1 MYREWLGIANP
12 APSYYGLLGLPE
24 LETDD
29 AAVLGAGRRVKR
41 KVRAYQIGLYRKQA
55 LDLLAEI
62 GQAVSVLTNAQKKK
76 VYDGELMA
84 RWKGAVEE
92 LYQTHCNGEAK
103 DPDVLEAWLTA
114 CRARGVPVTRL
125 MPYIMQTLTKRVGD
139 WPASGDHG
147 LGLPIN
153 LWIYRDAVILGQ
165 CLHVGALEKRIEAVK
180 QAQKLLTVPEGL
192 ARLVAEEVGQ
202 AQHLFARARLVAQG
216 RENPEDILLRLGR
229 RIRRFGGN
237 LGDGAVLAAVA
248 GLLGVDK
255 EDLGRAMGRMDE
267 RPVELSAG
275 QAASVAARRA
285 RERIQGIGDLSG
297 QAAAWVKHR
306 PQILIGVAVVV
317 GVAALAVAVLVA
329 AGVIQLGQSEP
340 PPPPAVVA
348 QTPTP
353 PPAVVAQT
361 PTPPPPAAVAQTPTP
376 PKPAAVAQTP
386 TPPASPRP
394 QPRAEQGPPDWLK
407 ELQKKYPVARP
418 KPPAP
423 PVPPVQVGD
432 PPPSEVKFF
441 GVKGDKRGAGAP
453 VEVQKKPRLPRKG
466 EGKAVPPAK
475 VRKEPRRVFRIVKP
489 SPGKPSPGKPSP
501 EKPKPPP
508 TKPPSS
514 PKPPPTK
521 PPSSPKPPPTKPPP
535 SGKASDEDEQNAK
548 RLLIIA
554 ETLETMPGAW
564 KEDAIKA
571 YENVV
576 KSFPETAAA
585 GAAKEALLRLRGA
598 KAPAGDSSGG
608 SKKTP

>member
-1 MYREWLGIANP
+1 MDDLHTSRNRATQGGVTREEMYREWLGIANP

-62 GQAVSVLTNAQKKK
+62 GQAVSVLTNARKKK
-76 VYDGELMA
+76 AYDGELMA

-92 LYQTHCNGEAK
+92 LYQTHCNGEAR

-114 CRARGVPVTRL
+114 CQARGVPVTRL
-125 MPYIMQTLTKRVGD
+125 MPYIMQTLTQRVGD
-139 WPASGDHG
+139 WPPSGDHG

-153 LWIYRDAVILGQ
+153 LWIYRDAVVLGQ

-192 ARLVAEEVGQ
+192 ARLVAEEVGR
-202 AQHLFARARLVAQG
+202 AQHLFARTRLVTQG
-216 RENPEDILLRLGR
+216 RENPEGILLRLGR

-255 EDLGRAMGRMDE
+255 EDLDRAMGRMDE

-275 QAASVAARRA
+275 QAAAAAARHA
-285 RERIQGIGDLSG
+285 RERLRGIGGLSG
-297 QAAAWVKHR
+297 QAVAWVKQR
-306 PQILIGVAVVV
+306 PQILIGLAVVA
-317 GVAALAVAVLVA
+317 GVVALAVAVLVV
-329 AGVIQLGQSEP
+329 AGVVRLGQPEPLPPSP
-340 PPPPAVVA
+340 PPS
-348 QTPTP
+348 
-353 PPAVVAQT
+353 
-361 PTPPPPAAVAQTPTP
+361 PPPAAVAQTPTP
-376 PKPAAVAQTP
+376 PA
-386 TPPASPRP
+386 PPGP
-394 QPRAEQGPPDWLK
+394 QPTVEQGPPDWLK
-407 ELQKKYPVARP
+407 ELQKKYPVSRSPTRHSRFGDGAP
-418 KPPAP
+418 EPPAAPVP
-423 PVPPVQVGD
+423 PVPPVQAGD
-432 PPPSEVKFF
+432 VAPSEVKFF
-441 GVKGDKRGAGAP
+441 GVKGDKREAGAS
-453 VEVQKKPRLPRKG
+453 VEVRKKPRRII
-466 EGKAVPPAK
+466 
-475 VRKEPRRVFRIVKP
+475 RIVKP
-489 SPGKPSPGKPSP
+489 SPETPPSS
-501 EKPKPPP
+501 PKPAPE
-508 TKPPSS
+508 KPPSS
-514 PKPPPTK
+514 PKP
-521 PPSSPKPPPTKPPP
+521 SPEKPPP

-585 GAAKEALLRLRGA
+585 GAAKKALRRLRGA
-598 KAPAGDSSGG
+598 KAPAGDSSAG
-608 SKKTP
+608 SKKAP

>member
-1 MYREWLGIANP
+1 MDDLHTNRNRATQGGVTREEMYREWLGIANP

-24 LETDD
+24 LETDE

-62 GQAVSVLTNAQKKK
+62 GQAVSVLTNARKKK
-76 VYDGELMA
+76 AYDGELMA

-92 LYQTHCNGEAK
+92 LYQTHCNGEAR

-114 CRARGVPVTRL
+114 CQARGVPVTRL

-165 CLHVGALEKRIEAVK
+165 CLHVGTLEKRVEAVK

-192 ARLVAEEVGQ
+192 ARLVAEEVGR
-202 AQHLFARARLVAQG
+202 AQHLFARTRLVTQG
-216 RENPEDILLRLGR
+216 RENPEGILLRLGR

-255 EDLGRAMGRMDE
+255 EDLDRAMGRMDE

-275 QAASVAARRA
+275 QAASVAARHA
-285 RERIQGIGDLSG
+285 RERLQGIGGLSG
-297 QAAAWVKHR
+297 QAAAWVKQR
-306 PQILIGVAVVV
+306 PQILIGLAVVA
-317 GVAALAVAVLVA
+317 GVAALAVAVLVV
-329 AGVIQLGQSEP
+329 AGVVHLGQSEP
-340 PPPPAVVA
+340 PPPSPP
-348 QTPTP
+348 PTP
-353 PPAVVAQT
+353 PPATA
-361 PTPPPPAAVAQTPTP
+361 AQTPTP
-376 PKPAAVAQTP
+376 PKPATAAQTP
-386 TPPASPRP
+386 TPPGP
-394 QPRAEQGPPDWLK
+394 QPTAEQGPPDWLK
-407 ELQKKYPVARP
+407 ELQKKYPVSRP

-423 PVPPVQVGD
+423 PVPPVPPVPTVQAGD
-432 PPPSEVKFF
+432 VAPSEVKFF
-441 GVKGDKRGAGAP
+441 GVKGDKREAGAS
-453 VEVQKKPRLPRKG
+453 VEVRSKPR
-466 EGKAVPPAK
+466 
-475 VRKEPRRVFRIVKP
+475 RIISVVKP
-489 SPGKPSPGKPSP
+489 SP
-501 EKPKPPP
+501 E
-508 TKPPSS
+508 KPPSS
-514 PKPPPTK
+514 PKP
-521 PPSSPKPPPTKPPP
+521 SPEKPPP
-535 SGKASDEDEQNAK
+535 SAKVSDEDEQNAK

-554 ETLETMPGAW
+554 ETLATMPGAW

-576 KSFPETAAA
+576 KSFPETTAA
-585 GAAKEALLRLRGA
+585 GTARKALRRLRGA
-598 KAPAGDSSGG
+598 KAPAGDSSAG

>member
-1 MYREWLGIANP
+1 MPREEMYREWLGIANP

-24 LETDD
+24 LETDA

-62 GQAVSVLTNAQKKK
+62 GQAVSVLTNARKKK

-103 DPDVLEAWLTA
+103 NPGALEAWLTA
-114 CRARGVPVTRL
+114 CQARGVPVTRL

-139 WPASGDHG
+139 WPACGDHG

-153 LWIYRDAVILGQ
+153 LWIYRDAVVLGQ

-192 ARLVAEEVGQ
+192 ARLVAEEVGR

-216 RENPEDILLRLGR
+216 RDSPEGILLRLGR

-255 EDLGRAMGRMDE
+255 EDLDRAMGRMDE

-275 QAASVAARRA
+275 QAASVAARHA
-285 RERIQGIGDLSG
+285 RERLQGIGDLSG

-329 AGVIQLGQSEP
+329 AGVIHLGQSEP
-340 PPPPAVVA
+340 PPPSSPPSPPAAVA
-348 QTPTP
+348 QTTP
-353 PPAVVAQT
+353 S
-361 PTPPPPAAVAQTPTP
+361 PPAAVAQTPP
-376 PKPAAVAQTP
+376 SPKPAAVARTP
-386 TPPASPRP
+386 TPPAPPRP
-394 QPRAEQGPPDWLK
+394 QPTAEQGPPDWLK

-418 KPPAP
+418 APPAPPAP

-432 PPPSEVKFF
+432 PAPSEVKFF
-441 GVKGDKRGAGAP
+441 GVKGDKREAGAP
-453 VEVQKKPRLPRKG
+453 VEVRKKPRLPRQG
-466 EGKAVPPAK
+466 EGKDVPPAK
-475 VRKEPRRVFRIVKP
+475 VRKEPRRVFRIVEPPPPEPPP
-489 SPGKPSPGKPSP
+489 SPKPSP
-501 EKPKPPP
+501 EKPPPSPKPSPEKPPP
-508 TKPPSS
+508 S
-514 PKPPPTK
+514 PKP
-521 PPSSPKPPPTKPPP
+521 SPEKPPP

-585 GAAKEALLRLRGA
+585 GVAKEALLRLRGA
-598 KAPAGDSSGG
+598 KAPAGESSAG